1 MLTSC
6 LHSSATLP
14 ARPAGAGSARWGTPA
29 TALLLILLAGGGATA
44 AELGFKEEGV
54 DVKVAGLGNFD
65 LSWPMLMPGEKKPI
79 EKTISG
85 RKAELKYAN
94 GASLAMTIADGGSWN
109 CASTT
114 CPRTWSASMS
124 PPGSGWIVDGGTWT
138 IGKGAATPFPKDK
151 PAKPFLFQGNGNGFS
166 FTDVIGRTLAIH
178 IPDYSYEQLQDN
190 REWGNPIFQWQA
202 WVPYNKDWE
211 VHKITIAAGAPAK
224 AKILVDRFGQTTR
237 KAFPTR

>member
-65 LSWPMLMPGEKKPI
+65 LSWPMFMPGEKKPI
-79 EKTISG
+79 EKTISA

-94 GASLAMTIADGGSWN
+94 GASLAMTIAEGGMVSGN
-109 CASTT
+109 ITAKNVRICGALN
-114 CPRTWSASMS
+114 
-124 PPGSGWIVDGGTWT
+124 GSVRSEMVTLT
-138 IGKGAATPFPKDK
+138 ATARVVGDIHHE
-151 PAKPFLFQGNGNGFS
+151 L
-166 FTDVIGRTLAIH
+166 LAI
-178 IPDYSYEQLQDN
+178 ETGGQLEGMS
-190 REWGNPIFQWQA
+190 RRLVPNPQA
-202 WVPYNKDWE
+202 QVMQAEEYRAHE
-211 VHKITIAAGAPAK
+211 HSEG
-224 AKILVDRFGQTTR
+224 
-237 KAFPTR
+237 